1 MTQWSVLHYRIFL
14 FSLLVITSFLIVSSV
29 PLTDQRPVANGFF
42 TVERRGLHP
51 NFEEGAERN
60 ADRPKNFGVGNNF
73 VRHLRLLSRMSKK
86 DQRAYFDNF
95 SALLVDRR

>member
-14 FSLLVITSFLIVSSV
+14 FSLLIITSFLIVSSM
-29 PLTDQRPVANGFF
+29 PLTDQRPIAHEYL

-51 NFEEGAERN
+51 TFEEGAERN
-60 ADRPKNFGVGNNF
+60 ADRSKNFGVGNNF

-95 SALLVDRR
+95 PALLVDRR